1 MNEDELHL
9 WPEAPPDERPK
20 SLFFNKA
27 VPTEV
32 GEVLQARGWKVVDV
46 RTLAN
51 KSDGDRAEALKAN
64 LEGIRLGT
72 IDAEKD
78 RLRWLELEAKVYGL
92 LTGKDKIKDVKPNI
106 SEDVLEDLLNFKPKK
121 KSRRGK

>member
-1 MNEDELHL
+1 MTDEDLHL

-20 SLFFNKA
+20 SLFFNQA
-27 VPTEV
+27 VPADV

-72 IDAEKD
+72 IHADKD

-92 LTGKDKIKDVKPNI
+92 LTGKDKIKDLKPNI